1 MFDSN
6 INNLT
11 SQMQYGESGYGAPYC
26 CLMCTIYKCTP
37 ENSQVLPGEQVTRL
51 GGWNY
56 EMAQPNI
63 RKVKNADV
71 NGNAQND
78 ALYAGRGDE

>member
-1 MFDSN
+1 
-6 INNLT
+6 
-11 SQMQYGESGYGAPYC
+11 
-26 CLMCTIYKCTP
+26 MCTIYKCTP